1 MKSIKLLLVVVAV
14 VVSSSAFGQDLKF
27 GHVNIQKLVTELP
40 AKVAADKKLQSEAS
54 KLEQNLKV
62 MNEELDVKY
71 TDYMQKRDTLPEL
84 IRATK
89 EKEIQEISER
99 LKNFQML
106 AQQNLQQQEQQLLQP
121 IIEKVQ
127 KAIDEVGAENGF
139 IYIFDISSRV
149 VIYHSDQSKDVEEL
163 VKAKLAATAAK

>member
-1 MKSIKLLLVVVAV
+1 MKSLKLLLAVATIFIAT
-14 VVSSSAFGQDLKF
+14 SSMAQNLKF
-27 GHVNIQKLVTELP
+27 GHVNIQKLVAELP
-40 AKVAADKKLQSEAS
+40 EKIEAAKKLQSEAQ

-62 MNEELDVKY
+62 MNEELDTKY
-71 TDYMQKRDTLPEL
+71 TDYMEKRDTLPEL

-89 EKEIQEISER
+89 EKEIQEISQR
-99 LKNFQML
+99 LQNFQML

-139 IYIFDISSRV
+139 IYIFDISSQV
-149 VIYHSDQSKDVEEL
+149 VVYHSEKSVDVEEM
-163 VKAKLAATAAK
+163 VKAKLSAN

>member
-14 VVSSSAFGQDLKF
+14 VVSASAFGQDLKF

-40 AKVAADKKLQSEAS
+40 DKLAADKKLQNEAN

-62 MNEELDVKY
+62 MNEELDAKY

-89 EKEIQEISER
+89 EKELQEISER

-106 AQQNLQQQEQQLLQP
+106 AQQNIQQQEQQLLQP
-121 IIEKVQ
+121 IIEKIQ
-127 KAIDEVGAENGF
+127 KAIDEVGSENGF

-149 VIYHSDQSKDVEEL
+149 VIYHSEQSKDVEEL
-163 VKAKLAATAAK
+163 VKAKMAAMTK

>member
-14 VVSSSAFGQDLKF
+14 VVSASAFGQDLKF

-40 AKVAADKKLQSEAS
+40 DKLAADKKLQNEAN

-62 MNEELDVKY
+62 MNEELDAKY

-89 EKEIQEISER
+89 EKELQEISER

-106 AQQNLQQQEQQLLQP
+106 AQQNIQQQEQQLLQP
-121 IIEKVQ
+121 IIEKIQ
-127 KAIDEVGAENGF
+127 KAIDEVGSENGF

-149 VIYHSDQSKDVEEL
+149 VIYHSEQSKDVEEL
-163 VKAKLAATAAK
+163 VKAKMAVMTK

>member
-14 VVSSSAFGQDLKF
+14 AFSVNAFAQDLKF
-27 GHVNIQKLVTELP
+27 GHVNIQELVSQLPDKL
-40 AKVAADKKLQSEAS
+40 AADKKLQDEAQ

-62 MNEELDVKY
+62 MNEELDTKY
-71 TDYMQKRDTLPEL
+71 TDYMEKRDTLPEL

-89 EKEIQEISER
+89 EKEIQEISQR
-99 LKNFQML
+99 LQNFQML
-106 AQQNLQQQEQQLLQP
+106 AQQNLQQQEQKLLQP

-127 KAIDEVGAENGF
+127 KAIDDVGAENGF

-149 VIYHSDQSKDVEEL
+149 VIYHSEKSTDVAEL
-163 VKAKLAATAAK
+163 VKAKLAASAE

>member
-1 MKSIKLLLVVVAV
+1 MKSIKLLLVVIAV
-14 VVSSSAFGQDLKF
+14 VASSSAFGQELKF
-27 GHVNIQKLVTELP
+27 GHINIQKLVTELP
-40 AKVAADKKLQSEAS
+40 DKLAADKKLQNEAK
-54 KLEQNLKV
+54 KLEDNLKV
-62 MNEELDVKY
+62 MNEELDTKY

-121 IIEKVQ
+121 VIEKVQ
-127 KAIDEVGAENGF
+127 KAIDQVGSENGF

-163 VKAKLAATAAK
+163 VKAKLASMAK

>member
-1 MKSIKLLLVVVAV
+1 MKSIKFLFAVATILIAT
-14 VVSSSAFGQDLKF
+14 SSMAQDLKF
-27 GHVNIQKLVTELP
+27 GHVNIQKLVAELP
-40 AKVAADKKLQSEAS
+40 EKVEADKKLQSEAH

-62 MNEELDVKY
+62 MNEELDAKY
-71 TDYMQKRDTLPEL
+71 TDYMEKRDTLPEL

-89 EKEIQEISER
+89 EKEIQEISQR
-99 LKNFQML
+99 LQNFQML

-121 IIEKVQ
+121 IIQKVQ

-149 VIYHSDQSKDVEEL
+149 VVYHSEKSVNVEEL
-163 VKAKLAATAAK
+163 VKAKLSAN

>member
-1 MKSIKLLLVVVAV
+1 MKAIKLLLVVAAV
-14 VVSSSAFGQDLKF
+14 MISSGTFAQELKF
-27 GHVNIQKLVTELP
+27 GHVNIQKLVAELP
-40 AKVAADKKLQSEAS
+40 EKVAADQKLQAEAQ

-62 MNEELDVKY
+62 MNEELDTKY
-71 TDYMQKRDTLPEL
+71 TDYMEKRDTLPEL

-89 EKEIQEISER
+89 EKEIQEISQR
-99 LKNFQML
+99 LQNFQML

-139 IYIFDISSRV
+139 IYIFDVSSRV
-149 VIYHSDQSKDVEEL
+149 VVYHSDQSVDVENL
-163 VKAKLAATAAK
+163 VKTKLAATPAN

>member
-1 MKSIKLLLVVVAV
+1 MKSIKLLFVVVAV
-14 VVSSSAFGQDLKF
+14 VFSSSAFGQELKF

-40 AKVAADKKLQSEAS
+40 DKVAADKKLQNEAQ

-62 MNEELDVKY
+62 MNEELDAKY

-121 IIEKVQ
+121 IIEKIQ

-149 VIYHSDQSKDVEEL
+149 VIYHSEQSTDVEDL
-163 VKAKLAATAAK
+163 VKAKLAATAN

>member
-1 MKSIKLLLVVVAV
+1 MKSIKLLLVVVALV
-14 VVSSSAFGQDLKF
+14 ASSSAFGQELKF
-27 GHVNIQKLVTELP
+27 GHINIQKLVTELP
-40 AKVAADKKLQSEAS
+40 AKVAADKKLQNEAN

-62 MNEELDVKY
+62 MNEELDTKY

-106 AQQNLQQQEQQLLQP
+106 AQQNLQQQEQQMLQP

-149 VIYHSDQSKDVEEL
+149 VIYHSEQSKDVEEL
-163 VKAKLAATAAK
+163 VKAKLAAATVK